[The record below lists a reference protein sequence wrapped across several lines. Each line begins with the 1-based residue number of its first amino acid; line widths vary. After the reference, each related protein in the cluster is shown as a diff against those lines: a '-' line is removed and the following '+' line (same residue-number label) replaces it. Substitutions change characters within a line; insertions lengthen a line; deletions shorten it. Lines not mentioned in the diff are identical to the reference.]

1 MISYNNSAPNAV
13 NNVGQFGAT
22 EGSIGAYKSAAEYA
36 ADSKYWA
43 MLSQKNYN
51 SIGEILKE
59 VERLYAEGSLLKED
73 IEQLKSDFEN
83 QNQILLGL
91 IQQTGEAIDNTNTAI
106 GEANAATD
114 RANQAV
120 QDVLTQLDKISNM
133 SVVASTLPPGAS
145 ATGSFDS
152 STGVFSFGIP
162 EGQPGKDGKDG
173 TDGTI
178 SDIGD
183 VAISTPVS
191 DDYGFFVDKD
201 NGGLYRTQMSEIAKL
216 VPAVVSFNGR
226 TGPVVPAAGD
236 YTVSQV
242 TGAAASGVNN
252 DITQIRGLT
261 TALSVA
267 QGGTG
272 AKNAADARTNLSAML
287 DSKTRIDNDV
297 NLNDLN
303 GLKTGFY
310 YQSISARAKP
320 ELNYPVSEAGCLLVT
335 RTGANSDI
343 SCKQVYSLYNNP
355 NITYTRVYNA
365 SSGPTTPWPQWVRH
379 NAIDRVVETSSYT
392 DILDPNR
399 TYRLR
404 IESNGQWGASDGTN
418 WVPLSLVQGGTG
430 ATTAAG
436 ARTNLNI
443 DRFSQTTKE
452 TSIFTPNNNFYL
464 SLNNN
469 SQWGCWNLVDNRW
482 QPLGVGQGGTGAVT
496 ADIAR
501 TNLGLGLV
509 ATESIVPVTKGG
521 TGATSPEDARLSLVS
536 AKSGAN
542 SDITSLTGLTTALSV
557 SQGGTGAKTA
567 EGARASLSA
576 AKTGDNSDINRLFGL
591 TSISGMSPN
600 LELRGVNSGEGHGNG
615 VIYES
620 SDPVEASFG
629 ISNIGGGS
637 AVFHNYAKP
646 ADGSGI
652 ENGALIGGYGSRP
665 WTGTAYTS
673 HSNVSQH
680 FLMDGK
686 SSSTNHGGWFR
697 LLTTPLNKTDADR
710 RQTFATSN
718 NGDLYAGF
726 DVPMGMY
733 SLSKFGGFNGMT
745 DQDGRGFKQINNTA
759 NEIALITPRNGATA
773 NINFRGVAFN
783 GSMTGGKGAT
793 QPGDNMWLSFSGH
806 NGSQFTG
813 AAAGI
818 RIKADSGWSTTNHQC
833 GITFATTTQGS
844 TTRTDRWSIA
854 SDGNL
859 SPAQDNTY
867 AIGSGV
873 SRVTSIFATNGAIQT
888 SDARMKTE
896 VRAMTSQELSAAKEI
911 AKEVG
916 FFKWL
921 ERVETEG
928 EMARW
933 HAGITVQKVIEIME
947 KNGLDAVK
955 YGIVCHDIWDESVN
969 ISADPDDESKTVE
982 TIIPAGDRYSLR
994 YSELN
999 VFIAR
1004 GLEQRISELEEK
1016 LSQ

>member
-83 QNQILLGL
+83 QNQILFGL
-91 IQQTGEAIDNTNTAI
+91 IQQTVEAIDNTNIAI
-106 GEANAATD
+106 SEADAATD

-183 VAISTPVS
+183 VAISTPVA

-201 NGGLYRTQMSEIAKL
+201 NGGLYRTTMSEIAKL

-236 YTVSQV
+236 YNVSQV

-287 DSKTRIDNDV
+287 DSKTSLDGTT

-303 GLKTGFY
+303 GLKAGFY
-310 YQSISARAKP
+310 HQVFSANAKP
-320 ELNYPVSEAGCLLVT
+320 ELNYPIQIAGSLLVQK
-335 RTGANSDI
+335 TGAGALEGCIQTYYIFNNTAINYRRAYGGQGWSEWKKSVLTERVEEGGSTTYIYSNS
-343 SCKQVYSLYNNP
+343 SSSAPRLQVGTDGLW
-355 NITYTRVYNA
+355 
-365 SSGPTTPWPQWVRH
+365 GCH
-379 NAIDRVVETSSYT
+379 N
-392 DILDPNR
+392 
-399 TYRLR
+399 
-404 IESNGQWGASDGTN
+404 GTN

-430 ATTAAG
+430 ATTVTG
-436 ARTNLNI
+436 VRENLGINRVI
-443 DRFSQTTKE
+443 QGGSYSDFLTANGSNRLRIQDSGT
-452 TSIFTPNNNFYL
+452 
-464 SLNNN
+464 
-469 SQWGCWNLVDNRW
+469 WGSSTGTGWV
-482 QPLGVGQGGTGAVT
+482 PLGVGQGGTGAVT

-521 TGATSPEDARLSLVS
+521 TGATSPENARLSLVS

-576 AKTGDNSDINRLFGL
+576 AKTGDNSDINRLSGL

-646 ADGSGI
+646 ADGSGV
-652 ENGALIGGYGSRP
+652 ENGVLIGGYGSRP

-686 SSSTNHGGWFR
+686 SSATNHGGWFR

-718 NGDLYAGF
+718 NGDLYAGY
-726 DVPMGMY
+726 DVPMGLY
-733 SLSKFGGFNGMT
+733 SLSKFGGFNGIT
-745 DQDGRGFKQINNTA
+745 DQDGRGFKQINNTS
-759 NEIALITPRNGATA
+759 NEIALITPRNGSTA
-773 NINFRGVAFN
+773 NINFRGIAFDGTVN
-783 GSMTGGKGAT
+783 GTKGAT
-793 QPGDNMWLSFSGH
+793 QQGDNMWLSFAGHSGV
-806 NGSQFTG
+806 SFTG
-813 AAAGI
+813 AVAGI
-818 RIKADSGWSTTNHQC
+818 RIQASSGWSTTNLQC
-833 GITFATTTQGS
+833 GITIATTEQGS
-844 TTRTDRWSIA
+844 TTRKDRWSFT
-854 SDGNL
+854 SDGSL
-859 SPAQDNTY
+859 SPAADNQY
-867 AIGSGV
+867 PIGSAG
-873 SRVTSIFATNGAIQT
+873 SRVTSIFATNGTIQT

-896 VRAMTSQELSAAKEI
+896 VRAMTGQEVSAAKEI

-933 HAGITVQKVIEIME
+933 HAGITVQKVVEIME

-955 YGIVCHDIWDESVN
+955 YGIVCHDIWDESVVV
-969 ISADPDDESKTVE
+969 SPDPDDESKTVE
-982 TIIPAGDRYSLR
+982 TVIPAGDRYSLR

-1016 LSQ
+1016 LAQ

>member
-1 MISYNNSAPNAV
+1 MISYNNSAPKAV

-36 ADSKYWA
+36 ADAKYWA
-43 MLSQKNYN
+43 LLSQARYT
-51 SIGEILKE
+51 SIDDILAE
-59 VERLYAEGSLLKED
+59 VERLYAQGLLLESD
-73 IEQLKSDFEN
+73 IQQLKSDFEE
-83 QNQILLGL
+83 QNQTLLGL
-91 IQQTGEAIDNTNTAI
+91 IQSTEAAIDNTN
-106 GEANAATD
+106 AATELSKE
-114 RANQAV
+114 ATQE
-120 QDVLTQLDKISNM
+120 VLAQLDIISNM
-133 SVVASTLPPGAS
+133 TVQTSLLPPGS
-145 ATGSFDS
+145 MATGSYNNA
-152 STGVFSFGIP
+152 TGVFSFGIP
-162 EGQPGKDGKDG
+162 EGQPGRDG

-178 SDIGD
+178 SDIGN
-183 VAISTPVS
+183 VAIGTPVP
-191 DDYGFFVDKD
+191 DDYGFYVDSED
-201 NGGLYRTQMSEIAKL
+201 GGLYRASMTEIANL
-216 VPAVVSFNGR
+216 VPSIRSISINGGEEQTGAVSFNSVSSFNTR
-226 TGPVVPAAGD
+226 TGVVMPASGD
-236 YTVSQV
+236 YSVNQI
-242 TGAAASGVNN
+242 TGAAASGANS
-252 DITQIRGLT
+252 DITSLTGLT
-261 TALSVA
+261 TAITIA

-272 AKNAADARTNLSAML
+272 GKTFSEAKTNL
-287 DSKTRIDNDV
+287 RID
-297 NLNDLN
+297 
-303 GLKTGFY
+303 
-310 YQSISARAKP
+310 R
-320 ELNYPVSEAGCLLVT
+320 
-335 RTGANSDI
+335 
-343 SCKQVYSLYNNP
+343 
-355 NITYTRVYNA
+355 
-365 SSGPTTPWPQWVRH
+365 
-379 NAIDRVVETSSYT
+379 
-392 DILDPNR
+392 
-399 TYRLR
+399 
-404 IESNGQWGASDGTN
+404 
-418 WVPLSLVQGGTG
+418 LVQQTATNQETQLLSGDGNKQIFINNTG
-430 ATTAAG
+430 NWGVYDKTA
-436 ARTNLNI
+436 
-443 DRFSQTTKE
+443 
-452 TSIFTPNNNFYL
+452 
-464 SLNNN
+464 
-469 SQWGCWNLVDNRW
+469 NRMIG
-482 QPLGVGQGGTGAVT
+482 LAVGQGGTGAVT
-496 ADIAR
+496 VTGARSNLGVDRLDQSVPGDTRIISSDASKRLYVKDAGEWGCFDVTAGTFKPLGVAQGGTGASTAEAAR

-521 TGATSPEDARLSLVS
+521 TGATSPENARLSLVS
-536 AKSGAN
+536 AKSGDN

-576 AKTGDNSDINRLFGL
+576 AKTGDNSDINRLSGL

-629 ISNIGGGS
+629 IANIGGGS

-773 NINFRGVAFN
+773 NINFRGVTFN
-783 GSMTGGKGAT
+783 GSMTGAKGAT
-793 QPGDNMWLSFSGH
+793 QPGDNMWLSFAGH
-806 NGSQFTG
+806 DGVKFTG

-818 RIKADSGWSTTNHQC
+818 RIKADSGWSTTNLQS
-833 GITFATTTQGS
+833 GITFATTAQGS
-844 TTRTDRWSIA
+844 TTRIDRWSVA

-933 HAGITVQKVIEIME
+933 HTGITVQRVIEIME

>member
-83 QNQILLGL
+83 QNQILFGL
-91 IQQTGEAIDNTNTAI
+91 IQQTVEAIDNTNIAI
-106 GEANAATD
+106 GEADAATD

-133 SVVASTLPPGAS
+133 SVVATTLPPGAS
-145 ATGSFDS
+145 ATGSFDN

-183 VAISTPVS
+183 VSISTPVA

-201 NGGLYRTQMSEIAKL
+201 NGGLYRTPMSEIAKL
-216 VPAVVSFNGR
+216 VPAVASFNGR

-236 YTVSQV
+236 YNVSQV
-242 TGAAASGVNN
+242 TGAAASGVND

-287 DSKTRIDNDV
+287 DSKTSLNGTT
-297 NLNDLN
+297 NLNDLD
-303 GLKTGFY
+303 GLKAGFY
-310 YQSISARAKP
+310 YQAFSLNAKP
-320 ELNYPVSEAGCLLVT
+320 ELNYPIQIAGSLLVQK
-335 RTGANSDI
+335 TGAGASEGCIQTYYIFTNTAI
-343 SCKQVYSLYNNP
+343 NYRRVYSGQGWSEWKKSVLTERVEEGGST
-355 NITYTRVYNA
+355 TYIYSN
-365 SSGPTTPWPQWVRH
+365 SSSSAPRLQVGTDGLWGCH
-379 NAIDRVVETSSYT
+379 N
-392 DILDPNR
+392 
-399 TYRLR
+399 
-404 IESNGQWGASDGTN
+404 GTN

-430 ATTAAG
+430 ATTVTG
-436 ARTNLNI
+436 VRENLGINRVVQGGSYSDFLTANGSNRLRI
-443 DRFSQTTKE
+443 QDSGT
-452 TSIFTPNNNFYL
+452 
-464 SLNNN
+464 
-469 SQWGCWNLVDNRW
+469 WGSSTGTGWV
-482 QPLGVGQGGTGAVT
+482 PLGVGQGGTGAVT

-521 TGATSPEDARLSLVS
+521 TGATSPENARLSLVS

-576 AKTGDNSDINRLFGL
+576 AKTGDNSDINRLSGL

-773 NINFRGVAFN
+773 NINFRGVTFN
-783 GSMTGGKGAT
+783 GSMTGAKGAT
-793 QPGDNMWLSFSGH
+793 QPGDNMWLSFAGH
-806 NGSQFTG
+806 DGVKFTG

-818 RIKADSGWSTTNHQC
+818 RIKADSGWSTTNLQS
-833 GITFATTTQGS
+833 GITFATTAQGS
-844 TTRTDRWSIA
+844 TTRIDRWSVA

-933 HAGITVQKVIEIME
+933 HTGITVQRVIEIME

>member
-83 QNQILLGL
+83 QNQILFGL
-91 IQQTGEAIDNTNTAI
+91 IQQTVEAIDNTNIAI
-106 GEANAATD
+106 GEADAATD

-133 SVVASTLPPGAS
+133 SVVATTLPPGAS

-162 EGQPGKDGKDG
+162 EGQPGKDG
-173 TDGTI
+173 TNGTI

-201 NGGLYRTQMSEIAKL
+201 NGGLYRTPMSEIAKL

-252 DITQIRGLT
+252 DINQIRGLT

-272 AKNAADARTNLSAML
+272 AKNADDARNNLSAMF
-287 DSKTRIDNDV
+287 DSKTSLSGTT
-297 NLNDLN
+297 NLNDIN
-303 GLKTGFY
+303 GLKAGFY
-310 YQSISARAKP
+310 HQVFSANAKP
-320 ELNYPVSEAGCLLVT
+320 ELNYPIQIAGSLLVQK
-335 RTGANSDI
+335 TGAGAI
-343 SCKQVYSLYNNP
+343 EGCIQTYYIFNNME
-355 NITYTRVYNA
+355 IIYRRAYTGQGWSEWKKSVLTERL
-365 SSGPTTPWPQWVRH
+365 
-379 NAIDRVVETSSYT
+379 IETSGYT
-392 DILDPNR
+392 DVLDPNR

-404 IESNGQWGASDGTN
+404 IESNGQWGASDGSV
-418 WVPLSLVQGGTG
+418 WVPLGLSRGGTG
-430 ATTAAG
+430 ATTVTG
-436 ARTNLNI
+436 VRENLGINRVI
-443 DRFSQTTKE
+443 QGGSYSDFLTANGSNRLRIQDSGT
-452 TSIFTPNNNFYL
+452 
-464 SLNNN
+464 
-469 SQWGCWNLVDNRW
+469 WGSSTGTGWV
-482 QPLGVGQGGTGAVT
+482 PLGVGQGGTGAVT

-521 TGATSPEDARLSLVS
+521 TGATSPENARLSLVS
-536 AKSGAN
+536 AKSGDN

-557 SQGGTGAKTA
+557 NQGGTGAKTA

-576 AKTGDNSDINRLFGL
+576 AKTGDNSDINKLSGL

-600 LELRGVNSGEGHGNG
+600 LELRGVNSEEGHGNG

-629 ISNIGGGS
+629 IANIGGGS

-652 ENGALIGGYGSRP
+652 ENGVLIGGYGSRP
-665 WTGTAYTS
+665 WTGTAYTP

-686 SSSTNHGGWFR
+686 SSATNHGGWFR

-718 NGDLYAGF
+718 NGDLYIGY
-726 DVPMGMY
+726 DVPMGLY
-733 SLSKFGGFNGMT
+733 KLDVASYNGL
-745 DQDGRGFKQINNTA
+745 DVLNGRGLKQINNTN
-759 NEIALITPRNGATA
+759 NEIVLITPRNGATA

-783 GSMTGGKGAT
+783 GSMDGTKGAT
-793 QPGDNMWLSFSGH
+793 QQGDNMWLSFAGHSGV
-806 NGSQFTG
+806 NFTG

-818 RIKADSGWSTTNHQC
+818 RIQASSGWSTTNLQC
-833 GITFATTTQGS
+833 GITIATTEQGS
-844 TTRTDRWSIA
+844 TTRKDRWNFT
-854 SDGNL
+854 SDGSL
-859 SPAQDNTY
+859 SPASDNAY
-867 AIGSGV
+867 PIGSSG
-873 SRVTSIFATNGAIQT
+873 SRVTSIFATNGTIQT

-933 HAGITVQKVIEIME
+933 HAGITVQRVIEIME

-969 ISADPDDESKTVE
+969 ISADPDDESKIVE